1 METISGTV
9 SVGASG
15 NGSVYTGG
23 SVSGKV
29 RIMGASPAE
38 LIFSDRSDFPDIGR
52 EDRLYIAV
60 DENAAYRFDPAQ
72 NIYVRLN
79 DFDAVQ
85 CRLREE

>member
-9 SVGASG
+9 SAGASG
-15 NGSVYTGG
+15 SGLVSAGG
-23 SVSGKV
+23 TVSGKV
-29 RIMGASPAE
+29 KAVGASPAE
-38 LIFSDRSDFPDIGR
+38 LIFSNRLEFPNVGR

-60 DENAAYRFDPAQ
+60 DENTAYRFDPAQ